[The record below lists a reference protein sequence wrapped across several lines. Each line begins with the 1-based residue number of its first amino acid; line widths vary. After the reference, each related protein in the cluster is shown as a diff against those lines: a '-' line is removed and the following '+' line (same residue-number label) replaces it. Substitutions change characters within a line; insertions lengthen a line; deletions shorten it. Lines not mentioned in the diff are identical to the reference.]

1 MQQPHKMQDGQHQQD
16 DRLLTTRDVQAL
28 VNVDRSTIYRMA
40 EDGRIPAIKVGRQ
53 WRFPERAIRSWLA
66 GGRPSEPAGEPAAT
80 GDSLPAPGVLQ
91 ALAELVARAT
101 GAMVVIADPQGNPLT
116 EVANPCGYFRAVASD
131 PATLEHCI
139 EGWREYGED
148 PDLLP
153 HFAPSHLGFLCAR
166 GFARTGSELSAMIIV
181 GGLAPAEW
189 PPPAPDIARVAA
201 DLGVPAALLEEHVD
215 EVYHL
220 DDDARRRI
228 LDLLPKVGVLI
239 SQISSD
245 RSRLQDRLES
255 IAALAS
261 NASRRSTS

>member
-1 MQQPHKMQDGQHQQD
+1 MHNPHDMQNEQQGQD
-16 DRLLTTRDVQAL
+16 DRLLTTRDVQSL

-66 GGRPSEPAGEPAAT
+66 GDRPVPGHDTAAGN
-80 GDSLPAPGVLQ
+80 GDSLPPAGVLQ
-91 ALAELVARAT
+91 ALAELVSRAT

-131 PATLEHCI
+131 PATLERCI

-166 GFARTGSELSAMIIV
+166 GFARIGSELSAMIIV
-181 GGLAPAEW
+181 GGIAPENW
-189 PPPAPDIARVAA
+189 PPPAADLARVAD
-201 DLGVPAALLEEHVD
+201 DLGIPAALLEEHVD
-215 EVYHL
+215 QVYHL
-220 DDDARRRI
+220 DDDERRRI
-228 LDLLPKVGVLI
+228 LDLLPRVGVLI

-245 RSRLQDRLES
+245 RSRLHDRLES

-261 NASRRSTS
+261 NPSRRSTS

>member
-1 MQQPHKMQDGQHQQD
+1 MQNPHEMQNGQQRQD

-66 GGRPSEPAGEPAAT
+66 GDRPAETTGERN
-80 GDSLPAPGVLQ
+80 GNGESLPPAGVLQ

-131 PATLEHCI
+131 PATLERCI

-166 GFARTGSELSAMIIV
+166 GFARVGSELSAMVIV
-181 GGLAPAEW
+181 GGIAPQDW
-189 PPPAPDIARVAA
+189 PPPADDIARVA
-201 DLGVPAALLEEHVD
+201 DELGVPASLLEEHID
-215 EVYHL
+215 DVYHL
-220 DDDARRRI
+220 DDGQRARV
-228 LDLLPKVGVLI
+228 LELLPRVGVLI

-261 NASRRSTS
+261 NPSRRSTS

>member
-1 MQQPHKMQDGQHQQD
+1 MQNPHEMHNGQQD

-53 WRFPERAIRSWLA
+53 WRFPERAIRTWLA
-66 GGRPSEPAGEPAAT
+66 GDRPAEAAGERHDN
-80 GDSLPAPGVLQ
+80 GDSLPPPGVLQ
-91 ALAELVARAT
+91 AMADLVARAT

-116 EVANPCGYFRAVASD
+116 EVANPCGYFQAVASD
-131 PATLEHCI
+131 PSTLERCI

-166 GFARTGSELSAMIIV
+166 GFARAGSELSAMIIV
-181 GGLAPAEW
+181 GGIAPPNW
-189 PPPAPDIARVAA
+189 PPPAADIARVAA
-201 DLGVPAALLEEHVD
+201 ELGVPAGLLEEHVE

-220 DDDARRRI
+220 EEDDRRRI
-228 LDLLPKVGVLI
+228 LDLLPRVGVLI

-261 NASRRSTS
+261 NPSRRSTS

>member
-1 MQQPHKMQDGQHQQD
+1 MQNPHEMQHGQHQQD

-66 GGRPSEPAGEPAAT
+66 GDRPDTPSGT
-80 GDSLPAPGVLQ
+80 QSGNGDSLPPPGVLQ

-181 GGLAPAEW
+181 GGLAPADW
-189 PPPAPDIARVAA
+189 PPPAADIARVAG

-220 DDDARRRI
+220 DDDDRRRI
-228 LDLLPKVGVLI
+228 LDLLPRVGVLI